1 MARTIPVQ
9 DGAEALVELLV
20 SSGVKHVFIN
30 SGTDTFPV
38 LEAIARMVEQE
49 RLVPQ
54 VIQCLDERT
63 AMAAAHGYY
72 QATGVP
78 QVAMVHVDAGT
89 MNIGGA
95 YHNAQRDHA
104 GVVVMAG
111 RAPATIASGVHGE
124 RDNLIHWGQEQRD
137 QAGPV
142 RTFTK
147 WDYELRRPESMHLVI
162 RKAFQTA
169 SASPAGPVYLMLP
182 RELLLGRMETVPLP
196 EPSRHAAPV
205 TPAADPAALAKA
217 AGWLLEAER
226 PVIFPGAVGRNPA
239 AVPALVSLAE
249 ALGAAVA
256 TDRARPR
263 MSFPSTHPLFMG
275 ADARTLA
282 QADVVLVLDA
292 DVPWI
297 PGKGGPGEDARIIW
311 VDEDPA
317 KDTIPLW
324 TFAADLLIHADTAKA
339 LPALRDAV
347 LAQRTSAQEAR
358 GRTRAAAITA
368 AAKKVREGATEKAR
382 QTKDTSPITPDW
394 LAACLNE
401 ALSPETVLLM
411 EAVSSSGEVSA
422 LVERTVPG
430 TLYQSGGSSLGWA
443 MGAAIGHKLADPSRE
458 VVALVGDG
466 TFVFSAPT
474 ACLWGAERHGTPFL
488 TVIFNNAMHY
498 ATKRAL
504 RGGVAD
510 SASERTGRWEGID
523 ITPSPDYAVLAQ
535 ASRAY
540 GEKVED
546 PNQVPPALQRA
557 LEQVRAGRCAVLDVR
572 IKRF

>member
-1 MARTIPVQ
+1 
-9 DGAEALVELLV
+9 
-20 SSGVKHVFIN
+20 
-30 SGTDTFPV
+30 
-38 LEAIARMVEQE
+38 
-49 RLVPQ
+49 
-54 VIQCLDERT
+54 
-63 AMAAAHGYY
+63 
-72 QATGVP
+72 
-78 QVAMVHVDAGT
+78 
-89 MNIGGA
+89 
-95 YHNAQRDHA
+95 
-104 GVVVMAG
+104 
-111 RAPATIASGVHGE
+111 
-124 RDNLIHWGQEQRD
+124 
-137 QAGPV
+137 
-142 RTFTK
+142 
-147 WDYELRRPESMHLVI
+147 
-162 RKAFQTA
+162 
-169 SASPAGPVYLMLP
+169 
-182 RELLLGRMETVPLP
+182 
-196 EPSRHAAPV
+196 
-205 TPAADPAALAKA
+205 
-217 AGWLLEAER
+217 
-226 PVIFPGAVGRNPA
+226 
-239 AVPALVSLAE
+239 
-249 ALGAAVA
+249 
-256 TDRARPR
+256 
-263 MSFPSTHPLFMG
+263 MSFPSNHPLFMG
-275 ADARTLA
+275 SDARTLA
-282 QADVVLVLDA
+282 EADVVLVLDA

-297 PGKGGPGEDARIIW
+297 PGKGGPEEDARIIW

-324 TFAADLLIHADTAKA
+324 TFAADLLVHADTGKA
-339 LPALRDAV
+339 VPALRDAV
-347 LAQRTSAQEAR
+347 LAQRTPEQEAR
-358 GRTRAAAITA
+358 GRTRAAAIAAAAETLREA
-368 AAKKVREGATEKAR
+368 AAKRAREMASLT
-382 QTKDTSPITPDW
+382 PITPDH

-546 PNQVPPALQRA
+546 TEQVLPALHRA